1 MSHRSGIQE
10 SLQRIL
16 FCLSSRGD
24 FPLVILVLHL
34 LPMPSH
40 ARAFDVRAHAVFGGD
55 AFESERESPRR
66 TGQVFADDLVDVTQ
80 GVILPEEFLQETLS
94 PG

>member
-1 MSHRSGIQE
+1 MDSGIA
-10 SLQRIL
+10 SAYLVLPKFKWR
-16 FCLSSRGD
+16 

-55 AFESERESPRR
+55 AFESESESPRR
-66 TGQVFADDLVDVTQ
+66 TWQVFADDLVDVTQ
-80 GVILPEEFLQETLS
+80 GVILPEESLQETL
-94 PG
+94 